1 MTLFNVLI
9 TAAAAAATAK
19 PKLRLP
25 SDKSFEQLG
34 HHCFVLIQNL
44 TSKQTQSQQNN
55 VGLGFEPKKI
65 LKFSFADEIVDVWI
79 GLLLTLFQ

>member
-9 TAAAAAATAK
+9 TAAATAATAK

-55 VGLGFEPKKI
+55 VGLGFEPKI
-65 LKFSFADEIVDVWI
+65 FPLKFRFADEIVDVWI
-79 GLLLTLFQ
+79 GLL